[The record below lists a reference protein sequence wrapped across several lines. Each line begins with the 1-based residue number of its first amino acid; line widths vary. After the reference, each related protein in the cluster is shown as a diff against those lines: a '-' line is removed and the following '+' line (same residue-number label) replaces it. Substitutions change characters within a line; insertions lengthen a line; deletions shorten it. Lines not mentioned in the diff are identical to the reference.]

1 MTWFANDLLGVLIV
15 LGLIASALVAALLM
29 AVFCAG
35 LFLVAV
41 VGVVRVARRDDVQGV
56 VSKVRDMVS

>member
-15 LGLIASALVAALLM
+15 LGLIASALVAALLV

-41 VGVVRVARRDDVQGV
+41 LGVVRIARRDDVQEV